1 MQVDPIKPKSKP
13 PGTGR
18 LQLKRDIL
26 LSTSAFNFKL
36 RRYIQEAEA
45 VEQLPDAAAADADA
59 EVGAYTRPLFS
70 ST

>member
-1 MQVDPIKPKSKP
+1 
-13 PGTGR
+13 

-59 EVGAYTRPLFS
+59 EAGAYTRPLFS